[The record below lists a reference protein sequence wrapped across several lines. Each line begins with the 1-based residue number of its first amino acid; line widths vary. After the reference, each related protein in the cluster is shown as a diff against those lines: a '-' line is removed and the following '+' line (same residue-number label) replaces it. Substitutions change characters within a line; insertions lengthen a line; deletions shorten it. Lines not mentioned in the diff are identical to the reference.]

1 MKVCEQ
7 LHYQVLGNVIQKI
20 EGRSAQLCY
29 EDNMTILKMYLN
41 GRLVNTMK
49 FPLYSWDQVR
59 ELGLGYMVS
68 GAKPL
73 TKASF

>member
-7 LHYQVLGNVIQKI
+7 LCYRVIGKTITEI
-20 EGRSAQLCY
+20 EGRSATVCY
-29 EDNMTILKMYLN
+29 EDNMTVLKMYLN
-41 GRLVNTMK
+41 GRLVNACK
-49 FPLYSWDQVR
+49 FPLYAWDQVR

-73 TKASF
+73 AKASF